1 MTTETD
7 QDYLKEIYML
17 ELDHE
22 HATTTLL
29 ADRLG
34 FSAATVT
41 GQLKKLAGLDL
52 VSYSPYR
59 GVTLTDAGRLIAL
72 ETIRH
77 HRLLETYLAQ
87 ALGVPWD
94 RVHVEAERLE
104 HAISEYLEDR
114 IDEMLDH
121 PITDPHGS
129 PIPSREGAMTDNG
142 RLRLTSL
149 EPGDRADII
158 EVNDRDPRL
167 LERLDHLGLTL
178 GTRIVVESIEPVDG
192 LITIAVGAQRHTLG
206 QTSAGQLIV
215 NIVEDTDGTER

>member
-1 MTTETD
+1 MTTDTD

-17 ELDHE
+17 ELDRE

-41 GQLKKLAGLDL
+41 GQLKKLAGLEL
-52 VSYSPYR
+52 VYYSPYR
-59 GVTLTDAGRLIAL
+59 GATLTEAGRLIAL

-77 HRLLETYLAQ
+77 HRLLETYLAE

-104 HAISEYLEDR
+104 HVISEYLEDR

-121 PITDPHGS
+121 PLTDPHGS
-129 PIPSREGAMTDNG
+129 PIPSREGTVMDNG
-142 RLRLTSL
+142 RVRLTSL
-149 EPGDRADII
+149 KPGESAEII

-167 LERLDHLGLTL
+167 LERLDELGLSL
-178 GTRIVVESIEPVDG
+178 GTRVVVKSIEPVDG
-192 LITIAVGAQRHTLG
+192 LITISVGKLQHTLG
-206 QTSAGQLIV
+206 QNSAGQLIV
-215 NIVEDTDGTER
+215 NVCENETEYRE